1 MTDTLKV
8 KTIPLPL
15 VKTNQWTIVLSI
27 LLTWVTGQYWILL
40 IPLLSGLGGL
50 FFDFNPVMRIAKGFL
65 RKKLSEYPQEDKAQ
79 QNFNQVIAVSCLS
92 IAFISAIF
100 GMHILFLIFS
110 ILVALAAFVA
120 LNGFCIGCFI
130 YFQWNQYKFR
140 KNLK

>member
-15 VKTNQWTIVLSI
+15 VKTNQWIIVLSI
-27 LLTWVTGQYWILL
+27 LLTCVTGQYWILL

-50 FFDFNPVMRIAKGFL
+50 FFDFNPVMRIAKNFL
-65 RKKLSEYPQEDKAQ
+65 RKKSSEYPQEDKAQ

-92 IAFISAIF
+92 IAFISAMF
-100 GMHILFLIFS
+100 GWHILFLIFS
-110 ILVALAAFVA
+110 IIVALAAFVA

-130 YFQWNQYKFR
+130 YFQWNQYKYR
-140 KNLK
+140 KGLK